1 MDHLKSGQPPNFQV
15 NIFTIMGILLIYNI
29 GLNSNQGI
37 FSTDLS
43 SDQIFNMDFL
53 TEQGIFNINVF
64 ADQTIHNTDF
74 PPIRESLI

>member
-1 MDHLKSGQPPNFQV
+1 MDHLKSGQPSNFQI
-15 NIFTIMGILLIYNI
+15 NIFTIMGILLIFNI

-37 FSTDLS
+37 FNTDLS

-53 TEQGIFNINVF
+53 T
-64 ADQTIHNTDF
+64 DQTIYNTDF